1 MNYRVMAIN
10 YKLESTKPKLIK
22 WVKDNTIDFCNDM
35 FIEIKTAA
43 ENQSP
48 DDIEMF
54 LNNIREA
61 EKLSVQYTNIIN
73 EANTI
78 ADILK
83 ITDEDVMCNIFY
95 DREDEV
101 LSVIL
106 ENRVERIY

>member
-10 YKLESTKPKLIK
+10 YRLEDAKPKLIK

-61 EKLSVQYTNIIN
+61 EKLSVQYTNVIDK
-73 EANTI
+73 AGTI
-78 ADILK
+78 ADILR
-83 ITDEDVMCNIFY
+83 IADDDIMCNIFY
-95 DREDEV
+95 DRDDEI
-101 LSVIL
+101 LSIIL
-106 ENRVERIY
+106 ENKVERIY